1 MTELMLTDHVET
13 ILKPKLTNLEQQKTL
28 QVNKILGTS
37 IGIKTGEYEEIISKC
52 AKIDLNKLD
61 KLMPHNIEMI
71 NTKLGLSERAVT
83 GEITHTE
90 ECKKN
95 TDRNYNTCF
104 KIFDYEVAPNHRR
117 DTYCILSTEESTQ
130 IRWAYYLETD
140 EGYAANAIK
149 QTPLKLYEELIP
161 EEHAQKIVEV
171 KHLFDRI
178 YILDA
183 ETHPFYNSDI
193 TEYLKQ
199 QWISNKSQTHL
210 PTGAFGVESL
220 GEFETIEEWT
230 KNLQKTITTL
240 IADVRKLARQTPLS
254 EQDRHHISRVK
265 QYLKNITETIDNYCL
280 TTTQKSEVKRLFGWV
295 ETNYTQT
302 YFSQELDLCR
312 EIIKQE
318 IGKLESILT
327 DIDKKIEVRNIE
339 WVESEK
345 LEQQIQARIDQL
357 VDPVAIGVKNING
370 KDHTFYIT
378 GWLENVDDLAL
389 LSIIE
394 EVK

>member
-90 ECKKN
+90 GCKGN
-95 TDRNYNTCF
+95 TGRNYNTCF

-339 WVESEK
+339 WAESEK
-345 LEQQIQARIDQL
+345 LEQQIQARINQL